1 MGGLPEDDGKFV
13 CAVLGIAQG
22 VGVALSIAGI
32 RQFVSSGS
40 TSAGD
45 ASLHVA
51 YLPGGAVGSLR
62 GKF

>member
-51 YLPGGAVGSLR
+51 YLPGGAVGSLQ